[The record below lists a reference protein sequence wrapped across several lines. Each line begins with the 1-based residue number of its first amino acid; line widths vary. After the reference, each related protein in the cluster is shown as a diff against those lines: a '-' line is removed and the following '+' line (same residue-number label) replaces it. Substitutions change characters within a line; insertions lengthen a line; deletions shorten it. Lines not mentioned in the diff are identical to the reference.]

1 MPPPPPLPPHH
12 CRKTINHANNL
23 EKHLRSCEKAP
34 THPAKQQLHQI
45 TLDEPTS
52 SKNGPSA
59 PKKLMVEE
67 VQVLGA
73 PAEYVEH

>member
-1 MPPPPPLPPHH
+1 MPPH
-12 CRKTINHANNL
+12 CRKTISHANNL
-23 EKHLRSCEKAP
+23 EKHLRSCEKAT
-34 THPAKQQLHQI
+34 THSAKQQLHQI

-52 SKNGPSA
+52 SKNESSA